1 MIDAHYIRVKSS
13 VESLPVTEERQIS
26 PELVGSWRRCIDDY
40 GLDPRDRHE
49 TVVLDSAAITE
60 RRQTIGETFDLLV
73 HESRSIYNQ
82 IRDSGSSVVVCDA
95 QGVVLSWVGD
105 IDRETGFRRSGL
117 LEGALW
123 DEAHEGT
130 NGIGT
135 CIANKSPVLIHRED
149 HFLERN
155 ISLCC
160 TGMPICNANGDVFA
174 VLDITSANPN
184 ETRSSQVYSLALL
197 KVSARK
203 VEQWNF
209 RKNYAG
215 YTLLRVNKRPELV
228 GSFDDSM
235 LALDEEGIIVAID
248 NPSTLETVGYYSKEL
263 IGKASTQ
270 FFTLLRPDSRVA
282 NVKVMKLRHASRK
295 DAVLFAL
302 LESSESTHAT
312 HNGYSKQAA
321 NKQREKSVKKV
332 PTFKVN
338 RKLLNKDAEFSRLS
352 ATAVSLLCQGI
363 PVLIIGETGS
373 GKNYIAEVLH
383 QQANTQGE
391 FIEINMD
398 NPAAH
403 IRQLLEGRLKNP
415 QQMNEDAIVPTL
427 FLDDIG
433 QLDTTAQAALIKS
446 IAQIERINA
455 SLDNKIKIISSSS
468 CAWLN
473 AHGGL
478 DEHNFRKDLYYR
490 LAGFTFPLSPLKS
503 RKDKVY
509 IFNTFLADAAGKHKI
524 KLDAEVI
531 KIFKEYDWPGN
542 YWELKNVLAAAVT
555 QSASE
560 LIRKSDLP
568 PVFQYQQLNNC
579 VGVSQDNQAQ
589 RVSDNADPEDIKSG
603 AAENSLDNESAADI
617 GASPASDL
625 RHKVKHAER
634 KLIIEALEKNFWNI
648 SQTAKQLEVSRKT
661 LYRKMD
667 ALQISYNKNS

>member
-13 VESLPVTEERQIS
+13 VESLPITEERKIS

-40 GLDPRDRHE
+40 GLDPRDSHE

-160 TGMPICNANGDVFA
+160 TGMPICNANGDVMA

-184 ETRSSQVYSLALL
+184 ETRTSQIYSLALL

-228 GSFDDSM
+228 GSFDDSI
-235 LALDEEGIIVAID
+235 LALDEEGIILAID
-248 NPSTLETVGYYSKEL
+248 NPRTLETVGYYSKEL
-263 IGKASTQ
+263 IGKTSTQ
-270 FFTLLRPDSRVA
+270 FFTLLRPDSRVT
-282 NVKVMKLRHASRK
+282 NVKIMQLKHASRK

-302 LESSESTHAT
+302 LESAESAQYTHS
-312 HNGYSKQAA
+312 GYSNQAA
-321 NKQREKSVKKV
+321 NKQREKSIKKV

-352 ATAVSLLCQGI
+352 QTAISLLCQGI
-363 PVLIIGETGS
+363 PILIVGETGS
-373 GKNYIAEVLH
+373 GKNYIADVLH
-383 QQANTQGE
+383 QHANTQGE
-391 FIEINMD
+391 FVEINMD
-398 NPAAH
+398 APAYQ
-403 IRQLLEGRLKNP
+403 ITQLIENRYQNSE
-415 QQMNEDAIVPTL
+415 QSNARAIVPTL

-433 QLDTTAQAALIKS
+433 QLNDQAQMALIKV
-446 IAQIERINA
+446 IARIERLNTA
-455 SLDNKIKIISSSS
+455 LNDKIKIISSSS
-468 CAWLN
+468 CTWLN

-478 DEHNFRKDLYYR
+478 DDNSFRKDLYYR

-509 IFNTFLADAAGKHKI
+509 IFNTFLADAAEKRKI
-524 KLDAEVI
+524 KLDAEVV
-531 KIFKEYDWPGN
+531 KVFKEYAWPGN
-542 YWELKNVLAAAVT
+542 YWELKNVMAAAVT
-555 QSASE
+555 QSTGE
-560 LIRKSDLP
+560 VILKSDLP

-579 VGVSQDNQAQ
+579 VGMSQDAQAQ
-589 RVSDNADPEDIKSG
+589 NLFSNAATQDSLSGSTENDFDEKVGEDFIASSG
-603 AAENSLDNESAADI
+603 
-617 GASPASDL
+617 SDL
-625 RHKVKHAER
+625 RCKVKNAER
-634 KLIIEALEKNFWNI
+634 ALIIESLEKNFWNI

-667 ALQISYNKNS
+667 ALQISYNKTS